1 MLFCWAHGLKL
12 VSSSYNLVAIS
23 FDLMEPCYLFWPWNQ
38 IVVIWYCLHAE
49 CYEVWPS
56 NIESMDH
63 SFLYEFISIRHTN
76 LHLLENYSLNH
87 KRCTAFW
94 MEMLAPI
101 SANNSEVLRHSSIYF
116 VVLNYKLASILAKFI
131 KRCWCLNT
139 SRGKLPNLSRDPWPD
154 EWKLLPPKRR
164 LLLHLSRNWNSE

>member
-1 MLFCWAHGLKL
+1 MVWNLYPRATIWLLEVLTLWNPVICFGHGTKL
-12 VSSSYNLVAIS
+12 LSYDIVCMRNVMK
-23 FDLMEPCYLFWPWNQ
+23 FDLQALRAWIIHSCMSLFQSGTQIFIYMETIF
-38 IVVIWYCLHAE
+38 
-49 CYEVWPS
+49 
-56 NIESMDH
+56 
-63 SFLYEFISIRHTN
+63 
-76 LHLLENYSLNH
+76 LNH

-101 SANNSEVLRHSSIYF
+101 SADNSEVLRLSSIYF

-139 SRGKLPNLSRDPWPD
+139 WRVSKLPNLPRDPWPD

>member
-1 MLFCWAHGLKL
+1 MVWNLYPRATIWLLEVLILWNPVICFGHGTKL
-12 VSSSYNLVAIS
+12 LSYDIVCMRNVMK
-23 FDLMEPCYLFWPWNQ
+23 FDLQALRVWIIYLKTTLF
-38 IVVIWYCLHAE
+38 
-49 CYEVWPS
+49 
-56 NIESMDH
+56 
-63 SFLYEFISIRHTN
+63 
-76 LHLLENYSLNH
+76 LNH

-101 SANNSEVLRHSSIYF
+101 SANNSEVLGHSSIYF

-131 KRCWCLNT
+131 KRCLCLNT
-139 SRGKLPNLSRDPWPD
+139 SRVSKLPNLSRDPWPD